1 MQSGIVKGE
10 MSSQRCYVDNAYNRR
25 VGRVGKPL
33 GTHVI
38 HSSTASAVHSESTR
52 STLQSSSSSQCYVDN
67 AYNRRV
73 GRVGKP
79 LGTHVIHSSTSSG
92 AGAVHVS
99 GYTRADGTQVS
110 GYTRSSPRSSSGTS
124 SGATS
129 AGQRCYV
136 DNAYNRRLGRVG
148 KPLGTH
154 VVHSNGDVTR
164 TDVRSIPTEPVC
176 APVCAIRGQVA
187 RAVASPAA
195 RTPVQRCYVDNAY
208 NRKLGR
214 VGKPLET
221 QCSPRERTYVDNAYN
236 RRLGRVGKPVP
247 PKNAESQE
255 MLGTHTLESLVMK
268 MHELGF
274 SDARRPVYQSVLDRI
289 EHVEVEANWAK
300 NGVDL
305 KTPSIFKHPIP
316 EIIPY
321 DELQVEKEIGHGG
334 FGVVYACLW
343 HGKPV
348 AFKKLLHHQK
358 MTKKRLE
365 GFEKEIKILAAL
377 DHPNIVKMF
386 GAVIE
391 KDRIGILMEFMERSL
406 FQALFIDNEEFS
418 SPKKKQMISQLATSL
433 CYLHKHKPIIAHC
446 DIKSGNVL
454 LDQENSVKLCD
465 FGLSSIKYA
474 TEASRSSAAAPPA
487 QGTPRYSAPEVLRGE
502 ILTMSKLLMADIYSL
517 ALVVFEVVVEEE
529 PFEGLNVRQLEANVG
544 HGELRP
550 TSEGIKLSQPVLDL
564 LNSSW
569 DGSAPKRPTAEGFKE
584 KWDKICELTQ
594 L

>member
-1 MQSGIVKGE
+1 
-10 MSSQRCYVDNAYNRR
+10 MSRSQRCYVDNAYNRR

-38 HSSTASAVHSESTR
+38 HSSTTSAGSTR
-52 STLQSSSSSQCYVDN
+52 STLQSGSCASSCYVDN

-79 LGTHVIHSSTSSG
+79 LGTHVIHSSSGADSSHTRAAVSSG
-92 AGAVHVS
+92 S
-99 GYTRADGTQVS
+99 
-110 GYTRSSPRSSSGTS
+110 
-124 SGATS
+124 
-129 AGQRCYV
+129 
-136 DNAYNRRLGRVG
+136 
-148 KPLGTH
+148 
-154 VVHSNGDVTR
+154 
-164 TDVRSIPTEPVC
+164 
-176 APVCAIRGQVA
+176 
-187 RAVASPAA
+187 
-195 RTPVQRCYVDNAY
+195 QRCYVDNAY

-214 VGKPLET
+214 VGKPLGTHIVHSNGQVTRTDDIPTVQVCAVQGRQVAHATVASPAARAPVQRCYVDNAYNRRMGRVGKPLET
-221 QCSPRERTYVDNAYN
+221 QRSPRERTYVDNAHN
-236 RRLGRVGKPVP
+236 RHLGRVGKRVP
-247 PKNAESQE
+247 SKNAESQE
-255 MLGTHTLESLVMK
+255 ILGTHTLESLVRK
-268 MHELGF
+268 MHQLGF

-289 EHVEVEANWAK
+289 EHVQVEANWAK

-305 KTPSIFKHPIP
+305 KKPSIFKHPIP

-348 AFKKLLHHQK
+348 AFKKLLYQR
-358 MTKKRLE
+358 MTKKRQE
-365 GFEKEIKILAAL
+365 GFEKEVKILAAL
-377 DHPNIVKMF
+377 DHPNVVKMF
-386 GAVIE
+386 GAIIE

-406 FQALFIDNEEFS
+406 FQAIFIDNEEF
-418 SPKKKQMISQLATSL
+418 PDAKKRQMVSQLATAL
-433 CYLHKHKPIIAHC
+433 CYLHKHEPIIAHC

-454 LDQENSVKLCD
+454 LDREKSVKLCD

-502 ILTMSKLLMADIYSL
+502 ILTMSQLLMADIYSL

-529 PFEGLNVRQLEANVG
+529 PFERLNVKQLVTNVG

-569 DGSAPKRPTAEGFKE
+569 HGSAPKRPTAEGFKE
-584 KWDKICELTQ
+584 KWDKICELT